1 MGIAAEGLQEMFVRG
16 YSPDKDWET
25 NYDFR
30 EILKKVNSWGRE
42 ENLSSVVS
50 PDTMN
55 KQIFFLFS
63 CSCRTG
69 RHSPVTNLLHQVTW
83 RCLARSCS
91 LVDSIKTPSKM
102 YCRYH
107 FRNITK
113 QASKILKCYFFH
125 MFPPFSLTFYFK
137 SCFLSLVLIKA
148 KKFKLWSGL
157 AIIIACRRPPEAQLM
172 TQIMIFKF
180 CLFRQVEL
188 CNCRYGMDLMKKSLQ

>member
-1 MGIAAEGLQEMFVRG
+1 
-16 YSPDKDWET
+16 
-25 NYDFR
+25 
-30 EILKKVNSWGRE
+30 
-42 ENLSSVVS
+42 
-50 PDTMN
+50 
-55 KQIFFLFS
+55 
-63 CSCRTG
+63 
-69 RHSPVTNLLHQVTW
+69 
-83 RCLARSCS
+83 
-91 LVDSIKTPSKM
+91 
-102 YCRYH
+102 
-107 FRNITK
+107 
-113 QASKILKCYFFH
+113 